1 MVRDWTEEWI
11 IAAFD
16 KEKSLKL
23 IFWKGALKKAQVQQA
38 VMAAGKLSSFSNID
52 VFKRKIDLVIDL
64 KKKNWIKESIIYFFD
79 GRSPSKHKLTF
90 FI

>member
-64 KKKNWIKESIIYFFD
+64 GKKIKSQ
-79 GRSPSKHKLTF
+79 LN
-90 FI
+90 FIEREF